1 MKFFNK
7 KVTIGGIKF
16 DSKKEGERWLVL
28 LDMQKK
34 GVISDLQRQV
44 EWEIIPK
51 LTYMKTVQLKTKT
64 KQVERVDELPAHYT
78 CDFVY
83 RREGK
88 IVVEEVKSKATA
100 KVRDYPLRKKLIK
113 WKLRRL
119 SKQEGVEY
127 VFNEI
132 K

>member
-64 KQVERVDELPAHYT
+64 TASSRFVT
-78 CDFVY
+78 CCLSC
-83 RREGK
+83 R
-88 IVVEEVKSKATA
+88 AT
-100 KVRDYPLRKKLIK
+100 I
-113 WKLRRL
+113 WKMRQ
-119 SKQEGVEY
+119 S
-127 VFNEI
+127 
-132 K
+132 

>member
-34 GVISDLQRQV
+34 GVISDLQR
-44 EWEIIPK
+44 EIIPK
-51 LTYMKTVQLKTKT
+51 LTYMKVVQLKTKT
-64 KQVERVDELPAHYT
+64 KEVERTDELPAHYT
-78 CDFVY
+78 CDFCY
-83 RREGK
+83 KRDGK
-88 IVVEEVKSKATA
+88 IIVEEVKSKATA
-100 KVRDYPLRKKLIK
+100 MVRDYPLRRKLIK
-113 WKLRRL
+113 WKLRKL

>member
-51 LTYMKTVQLKTKT
+51 QTYMKTVQLKTKT
-64 KQVERVDELPAHYT
+64 K
-78 CDFVY
+78 
-83 RREGK
+83 
-88 IVVEEVKSKATA
+88 
-100 KVRDYPLRKKLIK
+100 
-113 WKLRRL
+113 
-119 SKQEGVEY
+119 
-127 VFNEI
+127 
-132 K
+132 